1 MKKMLEKH
9 GKLRCVGAGLDIIAI
24 VLFIIAAFLKNENV
38 QLTIN
43 IIGFVSFLV
52 GGFIVAIQAEEHKVA
67 KLLVFLIFTAFLAS
81 WIFPYG
87 YFSGVDFYNYGM
99 RKIGLFDLTMLGYY
113 GAYFSLDKL
122 IYLLVLA
129 GFYGVLSKVS
139 GYQKLVTSLAKKL
152 KNHVIITSVCISL
165 IVVTLTTLLRET
177 LIVLIFIP
185 FFVAILTS
193 MKVDKLTTFAITF
206 GSILVGIL
214 GATYGTDS
222 LYWFN
227 QYLATE
233 VTVGLSYRFIVLLV
247 AFFLYNFFI
256 CMRLKK
262 VSNDKN
268 KDEEKDDVAY
278 AVEPTK
284 AKSSI
289 IPVAVLLVIVAII
302 VVLGYVNWS
311 NFGIEC
317 FNDFHEW
324 LVGLS
329 IGDDFN
335 VFADVLGFNAA
346 EVFNAQVQ
354 TNVKVLGSFD
364 LTAIQVFLVLISALI
379 AFLYRVKMDDYF
391 TNFYNGIKKMV
402 KPILCFIGVYMVFGV
417 VYSSSF
423 MATISNWAFN
433 LTDGLNPYITSILA
447 FVTSIFHIDLGHA
460 GFTVGQ
466 FVTTAYASNLS
477 VVHCIYTSMYGLVQI
492 IMPTSVVM
500 LIGLNLMKVD
510 YKSWFKY
517 IWLFVVGM
525 FIILLVL
532 FTVLT
537 YM

>member
-24 VLFIIAAFLKNENV
+24 VLFIIAAFLKSEDV
-38 QLTIN
+38 QLTMN
-43 IIGFVSFLV
+43 IIGFVSFLI
-52 GGFIVAIQAEEHKVA
+52 GGFMIAIQAEEHKIA
-67 KLLVFLIFTAFLAS
+67 KLLGFLILTVFISS

-99 RKIGLFDLTMLGYY
+99 RRMGIFDLSMLGYY

-122 IYLLVLA
+122 VFLLVVA
-129 GFYGVLSKVS
+129 GFYGVISKIS
-139 GYQKLVTSLAKKL
+139 GYQKLVTSLAKNL
-152 KNHVIITSVCISL
+152 KKHEIITSVIISL
-165 IVVTLTTLLRET
+165 IVVALTSLLRET
-177 LIVLIFIP
+177 LIIMIFIP

-193 MKVDKLTTFAITF
+193 MKIDKLTTFAITF
-206 GSILVGIL
+206 GSVLIGIL

-227 QYLATE
+227 QYLSIE
-233 VTVGLSYRFIVLLV
+233 ITVGLSYRFIILLV

-262 VSNDKN
+262 VSKEKSKN
-268 KDEEKDDVAY
+268 EDIEDVAY

-284 AKSSI
+284 AKGSA
-289 IPVAVLLVIVAII
+289 IPVAILLVIIAII
-302 VVLGYVNWS
+302 VILGYVDWT

-329 IGDDFN
+329 IGEDFN
-335 VFADVLGFNAA
+335 IIADMIGFNAA
-346 EVFNAQVQ
+346 QVFNTQVQ
-354 TNVKVLGSFD
+354 TNVKVFGSFD
-364 LTAIQVFLVLISALI
+364 LTAIQAFLVLISALM
-379 AFLYRVKMDDYF
+379 AFLYRVKINDYF
-391 TNFYNGIKKMV
+391 SNFYNGIKKMV
-402 KPILCFIGVYMVFGV
+402 KPVLCFLGVYMIFGAI
-417 VYSSSF
+417 YCSPF

-447 FVTSIFHIDLGHA
+447 FVTSIFHIDFGYT
-460 GFTVGQ
+460 GYTISQ

-500 LIGLNLMKVD
+500 LIGLGLMKVD

-525 FIILLVL
+525 FAILLVL

-537 YM
+537 YI